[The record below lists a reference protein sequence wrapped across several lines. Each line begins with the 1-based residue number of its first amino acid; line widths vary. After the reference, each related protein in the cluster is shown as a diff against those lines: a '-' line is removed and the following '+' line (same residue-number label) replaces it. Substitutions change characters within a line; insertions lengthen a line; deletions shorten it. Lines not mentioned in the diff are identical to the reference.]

1 MSRIAG
7 LLSTLLFTLILA
19 GCNTLTVDISVP
31 DVITQH
37 EPFTYEAEADPDAVG
52 QIAYEWSLD
61 GSIVSSLPIDN
72 ALIATAGEHTLSVKI
87 TDEEG
92 ETGEAEVTLDVLP
105 AEILNADFAVNVE
118 LLNMEEAPLENVT
131 VTIPAQDPWQNEI
144 EWYSDIVQTG
154 EVDATKKTT
163 PGGFFLSINAM
174 TNIFNAT
181 GNLTTVIDGK
191 KYTQPANGT

>member
-1 MSRIAG
+1 MGVKTCRRMPNQSDLG
-7 LLSTLLFTLILA
+7 GSGKESTR
-19 GCNTLTVDISVP
+19 
-31 DVITQH
+31 
-37 EPFTYEAEADPDAVG
+37 
-52 QIAYEWSLD
+52 
-61 GSIVSSLPIDN
+61 IDN
-72 ALIATAGEHTLSVKI
+72 MGSL
-87 TDEEG
+87 
-92 ETGEAEVTLDVLP
+92 
-105 AEILNADFAVNVE
+105 
-118 LLNMEEAPLENVT
+118 T